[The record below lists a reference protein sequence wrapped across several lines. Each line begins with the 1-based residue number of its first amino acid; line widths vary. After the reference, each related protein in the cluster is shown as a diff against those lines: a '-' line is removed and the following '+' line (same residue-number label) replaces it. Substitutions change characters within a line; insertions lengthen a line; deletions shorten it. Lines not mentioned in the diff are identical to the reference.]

1 MNRVD
6 RLVLM
11 RVGSR
16 ILLTITV
23 IFGLVLMVETLSVER
38 LTYLSSIGGP
48 QLALLSLLTSAAR
61 WSIRTLSVTVLI
73 GAIIGILDLQVRH
86 ELTVIKAS
94 GRSIWTVMRA
104 PVIAVAVVSVLI
116 AMFGDGA
123 VATLDRQ
130 INPAEPRDS
139 RAINTTG
146 GLWLEQTG
154 GAARYVIEAQ
164 RVQPGGSVLNGVT
177 VFVREGIEDYSVIQG
192 PEARLRDG
200 EWYLPAATVYRGDTL
215 PQPVEE
221 LAIPTETTADD
232 LRVRLASTDS
242 LTFFEL
248 AAALAGQLR
257 DPVLYNAVATRFLR
271 LAALPMMLVGSV
283 LIAFA
288 FTAGYRRTNKYGAAV
303 LYGIVLGFVV
313 FLVTEM
319 ADRAGSAGVLDPTF
333 AAVGPAFV
341 AILIGL
347 TVLLYKEDGRAT

>member
-1 MNRVD
+1 MTLIDRV
-6 RLVLM
+6 VLA

-23 IFGLVLMVETLSVER
+23 IFGLVMMVESLDGTR
-38 LTYLSSIGGP
+38 MGYLMALGGP
-48 QLALLSLLTSAAR
+48 QLAVLALATSAAR
-61 WSIRTLSVTVLI
+61 WTIRTLSVTVLI

-94 GRSIWTVMRA
+94 GQSIWRVMRA
-104 PVIAVAVVSVLI
+104 PALALALASVLVAVF
-116 AMFGDGA
+116 AEGA
-123 VATLDRQ
+123 IATLDRE
-130 INPAEPRDS
+130 INPTAPRDS
-139 RAINTTG
+139 RAVTTSG
-146 GLWLEQTG
+146 SLWLEQAG
-154 GAARYVIEAQ
+154 GTARYVIEAAL
-164 RVQPGGSVLNGVT
+164 VQPGGTVLNGVT
-177 VFVREGIEDYSVIQG
+177 VFAREGLDYTVIQA
-192 PEARLRDG
+192 PEARLRED
-200 EWYLPAATVYRGDTL
+200 EWYLATATGYRGDARPVVLTGLAL
-215 PQPVEE
+215 P
-221 LAIPTETTADD
+221 TTTTADD

-248 AAALAGQLR
+248 AAALGGQLR
-257 DPVLYNAVATRFLR
+257 DPLLQSAVATRFLR
-271 LAALPMMLVGSV
+271 LAALPVMLVGSL

-341 AILIGL
+341 AVLIGL
-347 TVLLYKEDGRAT
+347 TVLLYKEDGRA